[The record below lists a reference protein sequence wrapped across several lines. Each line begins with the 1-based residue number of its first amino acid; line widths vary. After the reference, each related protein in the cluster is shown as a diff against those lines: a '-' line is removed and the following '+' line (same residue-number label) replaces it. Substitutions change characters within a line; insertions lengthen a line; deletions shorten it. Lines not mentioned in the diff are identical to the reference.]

1 MEIKH
6 VIFDLDGT
14 LVDSAPSIIS
24 TIKKVLNFH
33 QINPAIK
40 LDNSIVGPPISEIFQ
55 QLTES
60 RDKKL
65 IQSLVKSFILIYDSF
80 GYTETIVFSE
90 VPTLLSELTKK
101 NISIHI
107 ATNKRQKPT
116 KLILE
121 HLGWTSIF
129 KKVYTLDCVKP
140 TYRNKSD
147 MLTHL
152 LLDIDNDPNNI
163 IYVGDKNE
171 DGIAA
176 NANSLLFLKAS
187 WGYET
192 SSILE
197 NEKEWIVLD
206 NPIDLLKDLMINW
219 RN

>member
-24 TIKKVLNFH
+24 TITKVLTFYK
-33 QINPAIK
+33 INPVIK
-40 LDNSIVGPPISEIFQ
+40 LDNSIVGPPIFEIFQ
-55 QLTES
+55 QLTGS

-65 IQSLVKSFILIYDSF
+65 IKSLVEYFTLIYDSF
-80 GYTETIVFSE
+80 GYTETIVFST
-90 VPTLLSELTKK
+90 VPTLLSELAKQ

-107 ATNKRQKPT
+107 ATNKREKPT

-129 KKVYTLDCVKP
+129 KKVYSLDCVKP
-140 TYRNKSD
+140 KYRNKSD
-147 MLTHL
+147 MLAHL
-152 LLDIDNDPNNI
+152 LLDIDDDSNNM

-176 NANSLLFLKAS
+176 NVNSLLFFKAS
-187 WGYET
+187 WGYD
-192 SSILE
+192 SSDILK
-197 NEKEWIVLD
+197 NEKEWVILD
-206 NPIDLLKDLMINW
+206 NPIDLLKGIIVN
-219 RN
+219 